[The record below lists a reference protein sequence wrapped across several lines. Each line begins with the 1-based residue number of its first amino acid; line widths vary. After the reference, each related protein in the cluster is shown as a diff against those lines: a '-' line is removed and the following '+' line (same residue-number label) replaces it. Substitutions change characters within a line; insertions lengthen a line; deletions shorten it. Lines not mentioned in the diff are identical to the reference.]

1 MQQLRQQ
8 IASTSLKHGKKSII
22 LNDVAQLEPS
32 DTVIDSERMLISSE
46 VQVVWYVATAYHI
59 AMLRSWLLLKVHKR
73 PAGRHEYISIRTSSC
88 IHGACSRITAAHV
101 SRTRVC

>member
-32 DTVIDSERMLISSE
+32 DTVIDSERMLISIQ
-46 VQVVWYVATAYHI
+46 VQVVWYVATAFWYLYMCSDI
-59 AMLRSWLLLKVHKR
+59 VMA
-73 PAGRHEYISIRTSSC
+73 Y
-88 IHGACSRITAAHV
+88 ACSQMR
-101 SRTRVC
+101 S